1 MATWKPYRISDIVTE
16 IDEEKFVLP
25 VIQRSL
31 VWTEEKME
39 LLYDTVLKGNS
50 FGGIMVI
57 EEEKGTRPLF
67 SYRPFTKDGN
77 FIASKE
83 VEKLFQTQSFVID
96 GQQRLQSFYIGLK
109 GSINGKELYFDLFSD
124 YNSEFEFR
132 FSKMLKDL
140 PKSSKEIAER
150 PITKY
155 FWYSAKELL
164 KKLRETN
171 DDDDISEEIIL
182 SNNIQN
188 NEEKEYI
195 CKNIRTFYKNIVSAE
210 SLGISKVTINKKLPE
225 IENRQ
230 RIVELFR
237 RLNDGGTRL
246 SSFDLVA
253 SVLKGF
259 SWEMEGFLR
268 EMLEDNKEIGLS
280 QENLIKLIFLLQDN
294 HNKEMASIEVSDAE
308 FAIANKERIRIVI
321 KVLKDFLKRT
331 YLYDYYKDENRSFI
345 PLFFIAYHLFHKD
358 ISNKEMER
366 YFDNYDT
373 SNEDFPLMKDW
384 IFHSLLNG
392 VFRSKGAGWIP
403 YSTGIRKILN
413 VVKEYK
419 NKLFPT
425 DKLFSIYREHPI
437 IFTKD
442 YLIDNDYDRLED
454 LDKSLIFYLI
464 YGKIIRT
471 SDIDHIMPKNILLK
485 KGYDLEEINSIKN
498 FQLLDSRTNQ
508 FDKNGKSFFDWVSN
522 PIYVKDLS
530 GYLKIHLIPS
540 NEAIWREE
548 NFREFIEER
557 RKLILKRIRTFCS
570 KIIQSVLSSIPEK
583 EDSIKSNYENYKEK
597 TKSIYPNAYEKWTE
611 EDDKKLAS
619 LYAEKK
625 SIKELCDIFG
635 RNEGGIQ
642 SRIEKLGLEGKYN

>member
-1 MATWKPYRISDIVTE
+1 MATWKPYRISDIVID

-57 EEEKGTRPLF
+57 DEDKESKPLF

-77 FIASKE
+77 FIESKE
-83 VEKLFQTQSFVID
+83 VEKLRQQQSFVID

-124 YNSEFEFR
+124 YNSLFEFK
-132 FSKMLKDL
+132 FEKNEKDL
-140 PKSSKEIAER
+140 PKTSKEIEDR
-150 PITKY
+150 VITKY
-155 FWYSAKELL
+155 FWYPAKELL
-164 KKLRETN
+164 RMLKDT
-171 DDDDISEEIIL
+171 DDEEIVADEIIL
-182 SNNIQN
+182 NNDI
-188 NEEKEYI
+188 EEKNEKDHI
-195 CKNIRTFYKNIVSAE
+195 GKNIKAFYKNIISSE

-225 IENRQ
+225 IDNRQ

-237 RLNDGGTRL
+237 RLNDGGTKL

-253 SVLKGF
+253 SILKGF
-259 SWEMEGFLR
+259 SWEMESFLR
-268 EMLEDNKEIGLS
+268 EMLQDNEDIGLS

-294 HNKEMASIEVSDAE
+294 YNKEMASIEASDAQ

-321 KVLKDFLKRT
+321 KALKDFLKRT

-358 ISNKEMER
+358 ISNKEVER
-366 YFDNYDT
+366 NFDNYDT

-384 IFHSLLNG
+384 ILHSLLNG

-413 VVKEYK
+413 VVKEHK

-471 SDIDHIMPKNILLK
+471 SDVDHIMPKNILLK

-522 PIYVKDLS
+522 PIYVKDLN

-540 NEAIWREE
+540 NEALWKEE

-557 RKLILKRIRTFCS
+557 RKLILKKIRTFCS

-583 EDSIKSNYENYKEK
+583 RDSVKSNYENYKEK
-597 TKSIYPNAYEKWTE
+597 TKAIYPNAYEKWTE